1 MRERTILFN
10 GAMVRAILSGAK
22 SQTRRA
28 VKPRYPCEIEERDDG
43 SLWPWFPDYVT
54 GGEWDGWVPCPFGQP
69 GDRLWVRETWADL
82 TATHG
87 RPWEKKNPTTGLY
100 ERGLRPFLWYAADG
114 DQPDMGGG
122 EINREPWRSSTSM
135 PRSACRLVLE
145 VTDVRVERLQAISEA
160 DAQREGAG
168 DNVDYTRNRTYR
180 DDFRDI
186 WTSTGGDWDANPW
199 VWVIGFKV
207 IDQQAK
213 PEVGNA

>member
-1 MRERTILFN
+1 MRERPILFN

-28 VKPRYPCEIEERDDG
+28 VKPQPAPGQGMVNAAYCGDRHLWLRDG
-43 SLWPWFPDYVT
+43 SCDKTDPAK
-54 GGEWDGWVPCPFGQP
+54 EWRCPFGQP
-69 GDRLWVRETWADL
+69 GDRLWVRETWAQHADHP
-82 TATHG
+82 AMRRAVYRADSGSEHDAERW
-87 RPWEKKNPTTGLY
+87 RPN
-100 ERGLRPFLWYAADG
+100 
-114 DQPDMGGG
+114 
-122 EINREPWRSSTSM
+122 IHM
-135 PRSACRLVLE
+135 PRWACRLVME
-145 VTDVRVERLQAISEA
+145 ITDVRVERLQAISEA

-207 IDQQAK
+207 VDQQAK
-213 PEVGNA
+213 QEVQL